1 MTKRKNTEQRSQAHM
16 RGTFLFMRMQKAPV
30 GSAHEEKQSDSKDPH
45 EEPGTRSQGPAAE
58 AKEAAEIATE
68 SRREENLSRCAA
80 VQHGCEQQCNG
91 RRLRKRRKRRPVG
104 AFLSAAPA
112 DHDSPPEAP
121 TELESPSLAASA
133 EAPGQSEPSQG
144 AMAVTS
150 CLSMERSAFDPET
163 DLIRLF
169 GREVVRTS
177 RTAFRGCARARRY
190 WLLSP
195 PGPQGTVLNP
205 WVRMVGTTDQSTGN
219 WEFSLQFSE
228 DYIRVQPAFFA
239 AVHSHDPLALRQFC
253 RDQPLHPDGLLALAQ
268 SLGVAGNHEMAHE
281 VVRQAVLSLQA
292 AFHYA
297 FSPFLRNADGTP
309 QVSVD
314 SLNPLNRQLFVCLL
328 LYMLGLGDQGGHGS
342 ALEICKL
349 LLSMD
354 LSYDPCH
361 ALLHLDHFAIRSR
374 KYAFLQRFSQEFVK
388 QHLTYVVSLTAR
400 AATAVQADG
409 SCMANTMQEEIQE
422 QGTQWEV
429 SDLRCALPNFAFSAA
444 LASFMH
450 TEKHTAGSLYRKPFP
465 DIWKPLFASLMSR
478 CLILTVLAK
487 GGAGSSWRPF
497 TALER
502 AREAAFCCLYTCVSM
517 AMYAYLLFTAEIHAI
532 KHIGVRDICGIL
544 RDEREC
550 IAERSGAAS
559 VVAHCLLMHAIL
571 LFPAF
576 VRRLLQKLQIKGEQ
590 TINDSIYPQV
600 PWDALIFSA
609 PLWSSDFPCHKTED
623 AAHDLLIQCFIER
636 NHELW
641 RGAPVLRWLHS
652 CAAHLASLCRNAPSA
667 HAWGFTEPAAACF
680 RQLLLFRY
688 PMVQQTDA
696 DTQTDSP
703 FTPLHQ
709 WGVCSSDYGALRE
722 HKALWSK
729 SVILMDLRRYTE
741 ARISE
746 FTRHP
751 TLPTALMDMEGL
763 RRQTGRREGR
773 LRQHLSLRSTPLL
786 LFFQTML
793 PWNELDH
800 TGLHAEPMYLSNV
813 FSGLWSFFSSVFAA
827 GVSVLRRLGA
837 RTIVRG
843 TPTAIT
849 ARDVTS

>member
-1 MTKRKNTEQRSQAHM
+1 MSLRQLRKVEGRGACVPETRSSCSRSCLKSHSEESSSDESLNGSLPGTLRRSRPGVFLQALGSDFQVSEAEEQHAEAAVEEGGLKEEDAES
-16 RGTFLFMRMQKAPV
+16 
-30 GSAHEEKQSDSKDPH
+30 SAESDSKDPH

-177 RTAFRGCARARRY
+177 RTAFRGPSGCARARRY

-450 TEKHTAGSLYRKPFP
+450 TEKP
-465 DIWKPLFASLMSR
+465 
-478 CLILTVLAK
+478 
-487 GGAGSSWRPF
+487 
-497 TALER
+497 
-502 AREAAFCCLYTCVSM
+502 
-517 AMYAYLLFTAEIHAI
+517 EIHAI

-641 RGAPVLRWLHS
+641 H
-652 CAAHLASLCRNAPSA
+652 
-667 HAWGFTEPAAACF
+667 
-680 RQLLLFRY
+680 
-688 PMVQQTDA
+688 
-696 DTQTDSP
+696 
-703 FTPLHQ
+703 
-709 WGVCSSDYGALRE
+709 YGALRE